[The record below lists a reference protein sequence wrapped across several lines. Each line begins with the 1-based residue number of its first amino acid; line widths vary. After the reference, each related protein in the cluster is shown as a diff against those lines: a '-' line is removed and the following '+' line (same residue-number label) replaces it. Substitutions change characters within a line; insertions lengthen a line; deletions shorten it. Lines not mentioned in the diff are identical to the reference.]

1 MSLNHDTH
9 KANNGTLA
17 SNSTIEVN
25 VAGSGQG
32 GTLDNIP
39 SNATAVV
46 LEVTATNTTSN
57 GGFFTIYPTPASGTS
72 VPNISDLNWSQN

>member
-25 VAGSGQG
+25 VAGSDFG
-32 GTLDNIP
+32 GSLDNIP

-46 LEVTATNTTSN
+46 LEGNC
-57 GGFFTIYPTPASGTS
+57 YRY
-72 VPNISDLNWSQN
+72 NI